1 MPKKYKIR
9 DGFTFRG
16 DDGQTAGGGDMIEL
30 DDDVAELHAHK
41 LELVEDPAKRR
52 AQPKQPVPVPLPDGS
67 AAADVQN
74 PATGDQGAAQSDQP
88 ADQQ

>member
-16 DDGQTAGGGDMIEL
+16 DDGNTAVGGDTIEL
-30 DDDVAELHAHK
+30 DDDVAALHAHK
-41 LELVEDPAKRR
+41 LELVEDQSKRR
-52 AQPKQPVPVPLPDGS
+52 SQPKQPEPQP
-67 AAADVQN
+67 AADVAAIAQA
-74 PATGDQGAAQSDQP
+74 PATVDQAAAPTDQP

>member
-16 DDGQTAGGGDMIEL
+16 DDGTTAGGGDVIEL

-52 AQPKQPVPVPLPDGS
+52 SQPKQPDPKPDADAAPTAQAP
-67 AAADVQN
+67 AAADL
-74 PATGDQGAAQSDQP
+74 GAAAADQP
-88 ADQQ
+88 VDQQ